1 MAKKPQLD
9 SEYEEEITAPDG
21 TKLEREGDREDPHW
35 KTVRC
40 LSITTC
46 VVACFPFGAAALI
59 NRHAWIAQNV
69 RELSVA
75 GCVVFLLGALATVA
89 VAVNRK

>member
-1 MAKKPQLD
+1 MTKKTALPLD
-9 SEYEEEITAPDG
+9 SEFEYEKKADG
-21 TKLEREGDREDPHW
+21 SIESEGDREDAHW

-40 LSITTC
+40 MSITTC